1 MSLYVHMIYVVLL
14 LNIEQETKARLEMIK
29 AYALEKIQHIKVINV
44 IKNN

>member
-1 MSLYVHMIYVVLL
+1 MMYVVLL